1 MSKTLRELFVDRVR
15 QSEIFR
21 RMLESQTRRRI
32 MVITAGAGLGK
43 SWLVRL
49 FAAEAAD
56 RRLPLVQLDLGD
68 GQAYDTLALVR
79 RCRDS
84 FGPEHFNAV
93 TEAINEATTAR
104 VALTTPGAPAAGP
117 INIGIGNENVLTSS
131 SINISEVGS
140 TIVRDNSFVIQTD
153 NPILRQAI
161 EDRINAAFFESLAA
175 LCARTRVVFLFD
187 TYERA
192 SLEGERWV
200 SGAADRW
207 IMGQVLAR
215 MRDGK
220 LENAVAVL
228 AGRQA
233 PEFGVEWN
241 EVLGRTSLDLLE
253 CDFVAEYLR
262 MRRGLADL
270 SDGEVKVVCD
280 GTGGNP
286 QVMGL
291 FADNLE
297 QKRKPKVDDFEW

>member
-15 QSEIFR
+15 QSDIFR
-21 RMLESQTRRRI
+21 RMLEGQTRRRI

-43 SWLVRL
+43 SWLIRL
-49 FAAEAAD
+49 LAAEAAE
-56 RRLPLVQLDLGD
+56 RKLPLVQLDFAD
-68 GQAYDTLALVR
+68 GVAYDTLALVR

-84 FGPEHFNAV
+84 FGPENFNAV

-104 VALTTPGAPAAGP
+104 VALTTPSGQPAGP
-117 INIGIGNENVLTSS
+117 INIGIGDQNTLNSS

-161 EDRINAAFFESLAA
+161 EDRINSAFFESLEA
-175 LCARTRVVFLFD
+175 LCARTRVVFLLD
-187 TYERA
+187 SYERA
-192 SLEGERWV
+192 SIECERWV
-200 SGAADRW
+200 SGAADHW
-207 IMGQVLAR
+207 VIGQVLAR

-220 LENAVAVL
+220 LANCVAVL
-228 AGRQA
+228 AGRRV

-241 EVLGRTSLDLLE
+241 EILGRTSLDLLE
-253 CDFVAEYLR
+253 CDFVGEYLR
-262 MRRGLADL
+262 QRRGLADL
-270 SDGEVKVVCD
+270 SDSEVMVVCD

-297 QKRKPKVDDFEW
+297 QKRKPKTDDFEW